1 MEKVNE
7 HKHLGLVLDSRLSFE
22 KHNEKLI
29 KAKKNVGIL
38 KHISKFSPLQT
49 LDQMYKALVRS
60 HLDYCDIIYHM
71 PPLSHQPPLG
81 VTLSTL
87 MGKVERIQYLAA
99 LAISGSWHGSSRS
112 KLYEELGWES
122 LSDRRTSRRILQ
134 IHKIS
139 NNKTPSFLKEK
150 LPHNY
155 RTVFNGNIR
164 NTFREIICKSNRY
177 KNSFFP
183 DAIVSWNI
191 FIKHFD
197 EIPSLEILKKY
208 LNTFFRPK
216 SKSIFG
222 IHDPI
227 GLHYLFQL
235 RMNLSPLRS
244 HKWRYN
250 FADTPSEMCS
260 CNQGIED
267 TSHYLFLC
275 PSYAIERTT
284 LVANVIHILQKNKI
298 NNSGNHSLPFPS
310 TI

>member
-1 MEKVNE
+1 
-7 HKHLGLVLDSRLSFE
+7 
-22 KHNEKLI
+22 
-29 KAKKNVGIL
+29 
-38 KHISKFSPLQT
+38 
-49 LDQMYKALVRS
+49 MYKALVRS

-81 VTLSTL
+81 VILSTL
-87 MGKVERIQYLAA
+87 MGKVERIQYLAT

-112 KLYEELGWES
+112 NLYEELGWKS
-122 LSDRRTSRRILQ
+122 LSDRRTIRRILQ

-139 NNKTPSFLKEK
+139 NNKTPSYLKEK
-150 LPHNY
+150 LPLNY
-155 RTVFNGNIR
+155 RTLFNGNIR

-191 FIKHFD
+191 FIKHYD

-208 LNTFFRPK
+208 LHTFFRPK

-275 PSYAIERTT
+275 PSYAIERAI
-284 LVANVIHILQKNKI
+284 LVANVIHILQKNLI
-298 NNSGNHSLPFPS
+298 NNQLQLYLYGHRSINSSDNRNILLS
-310 TI
+310 TIQYIKRTLRFST